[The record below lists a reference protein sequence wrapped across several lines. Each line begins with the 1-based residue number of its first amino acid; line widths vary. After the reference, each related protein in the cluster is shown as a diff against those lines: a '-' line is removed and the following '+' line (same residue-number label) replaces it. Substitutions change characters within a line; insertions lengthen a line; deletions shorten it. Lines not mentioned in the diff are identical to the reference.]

1 MPITM
6 ANQSVAPLTM
16 MRKGKMEDLD
26 RSFDYEFWQAQDD
39 TARFVAAWELVVF
52 AHRLK
57 AQDERQL
64 RLQRTAEAFQPLPG

>member
-1 MPITM
+1 M

-26 RSFDYEFWQAQDD
+26 RSFDFAFWQAQDD

-52 AHRLK
+52 AQRLK

-64 RLQRTAEAFQPLPG
+64 RLQRTVEAFQPLPG